1 MELKK
6 TAFSYLEPLYME
18 SRVFEQTQELRLA
31 EGMPDAEKVLGVW
44 GQPVLRS
51 KDWRTDTVG
60 FSAGMLL
67 WVLYQPEDGS
77 APRML
82 DGWVPIQGK
91 WTLPEETQEGKLLLD
106 LTAAFLDGRT
116 TSPRKIMVRCG
127 LGACLQALAPTEGTQ
142 YAPEELPED
151 VFVLERTIP
160 LRLNIQAG
168 EKLFQ
173 MEESLGEGK
182 ALCYTL
188 CWSITDQ
195 KVVGNKLAF
204 RGNVEVQALLEGDTP
219 VSRSFA
225 FPFSQFAELDETFGS
240 TAEAE
245 VTMAVTSAELDGNI
259 LKLGLTA
266 QYVIT
271 DLTEIKTIEDA
282 YSNQRPVELTMEES
296 FFPAILD
303 KRWESIPCQGT
314 LPEQIPGAVQLSA
327 WMEPV
332 GIQRREE
339 GTRLLAR
346 GNAQILWEGEDC
358 LCGIQTKLEGERLL
372 AVQGEATVT
381 ACLPGQPQP
390 DLSSRESMTCE
401 MKCRVVTLRRDGIP
415 QATAIEL
422 GEVTAPSPDRPSLI
436 LCRAEKKSLWE
447 IAKETGSSV
456 EAIQKANQLEGP
468 PAPGQMLLIPI
479 A

>member
-60 FSAGMLL
+60 FSAGLLL

-77 APRML
+77 TPRML
-82 DGWVPIQGK
+82 EGWVPIQGK
-91 WTLPEETQEGKLLLD
+91 WTLPEETPEGKLLLD

-116 TSPRKIMVRCG
+116 TSPRKILVRCG
-127 LGACLQALAPTEGTQ
+127 LGACLQALAPAEGAQ
-142 YAPEELPED
+142 YTPEKLPED
-151 VFVLERTIP
+151 VYVLERTVP
-160 LRLNIQAG
+160 LRLNAQAG

-182 ALCYTL
+182 VLCYTVR
-188 CWSITDQ
+188 WNITDQ

-204 RGNVEVQALLEGDTP
+204 RGSVEIQAMMEGDTP
-219 VSRSFA
+219 ESRSFA
-225 FPFSQFAELDETFGS
+225 FPFSQFAELDETFG
-240 TAEAE
+240 TAAEAE
-245 VTMAVTSAELDGNI
+245 VTMAVTSAELDGTV

-271 DLTEIKTIEDA
+271 DLTEVHTIEDA
-282 YSNQRPVELTMEES
+282 YSNQRSVELTMTEN
-296 FFPAILD
+296 FLPAILD
-303 KRWESIPCQGT
+303 KRWETVSCQGK
-314 LPEQIPGAVQLSA
+314 LPEQIPGAVQMSA
-327 WMEPV
+327 WMDPV

-339 GTRLLAR
+339 GTRLTVR
-346 GNAQILWEGEDC
+346 GTAQILWEGENR
-358 LCGIQTKLEGERLL
+358 LQGTQSKLEGERLL
-372 AVQGEATVT
+372 TSQGEATVT
-381 ACLPGQPQP
+381 ACQPGQPQP
-390 DLSSRESMTCE
+390 DLSSRENITCE
-401 MKCRVVTLRRDGIP
+401 MKCRVVTLRRDGLP

-422 GEVTAPSPDRPSLI
+422 GEAAPPSPDRPSVI
-436 LCRAEKKSLWE
+436 LCRGEGKSLWE
-447 IAKETGSSV
+447 IAKQTGSSV
-456 EAIQKANQLEGP
+456 EAIQKANNLEGS